1 MHDPSQVTRVA
12 AKVTP
17 LIAHPVLRRLHDY
30 WRGLPCGRCGAP
42 LRAAFDP
49 AAIGY
54 CLPHVGLAEIET
66 PFRVRYR
73 LVGSA
78 LERLYGGP
86 LAGRYVDE
94 LYTPAV
100 RAHVLAAYRRVI
112 DEVAADYA
120 LPSLWLRAV
129 GLGYHRLMLP
139 LSRSGE
145 SVDLVVVAIYPAD
158 RGLRAAWQWR
168 PFALLRGWLGR
179 ENNPPQEWTDPTS
192 R

>member
-1 MHDPSQVTRVA
+1 MHDLSQVAGLAR
-12 AKVTP
+12 VTP

-30 WRGLPCGRCGAP
+30 WSALPRGRSGAP

-49 AAIGY
+49 AAIGF

-94 LYTPAV
+94 LYTPAL
-100 RAHVLAAYRRVI
+100 RAEVLAAYRRVI
-112 DEVAADYA
+112 DGATSDYA
-120 LPSLWLRAV
+120 LPNLWLRAF
-129 GLGYHRLMLP
+129 GFGYHRLMLP

-168 PFALLRGWLGR
+168 PSALLRGWLGR
-179 ENNPPQEWTDPTS
+179 EASPPREWTDPTA

>member
-1 MHDPSQVTRVA
+1 MHDLSQVAGLAR
-12 AKVTP
+12 VTP
-17 LIAHPVLRRLHDY
+17 LIAHPVLRRLHEY
-30 WRGLPCGRCGAP
+30 WSALPRGRSGAP

-49 AAIGY
+49 AAIGF

-86 LAGRYVDE
+86 LTGRYVDE
-94 LYTPAV
+94 LYTPAL
-100 RAHVLAAYRRVI
+100 RAEVLGAYRRVI
-112 DEVAADYA
+112 EGAAADYA
-120 LPSLWLRAV
+120 LPNMWLRAF
-129 GLGYHRLMLP
+129 GFGYHRLMLP

-168 PFALLRGWLGR
+168 PSALLRGWLGR
-179 ENNPPQEWTDPTS
+179 EAAPPREWTDPTS